1 MKKILITVLL
11 FSLSAFCEK
20 KQNLPLYQPE
30 TQVDD
35 EVMKFLNDEDS
46 ARTSNVNQI
55 VRSKTNR
62 DILGRLTQDT
72 TIYILRKELIEKRI
86 PVGIIDLMPRNT
98 TDRDVFEFF
107 RNQNGDKFARLN
119 GNEISIEE
127 YRDVVQK
134 KAMLRKKERKKPFI
148 RYENLTAQNIKEL
161 ISSPKPVRIFLRR
174 KLSRKIDETFYPY
187 SYIFD
192 YTGVNAMHSVGAK
205 GNGIGIFF
213 EEQNCPDNTSVLNI
227 NNFIQFDN
235 CQNPGRHA
243 TKVAKL
249 LQITAPEATIVSFT
263 GFGQG
268 SYSVVSA
275 VADSANQ
282 FDPALEI
289 GSYSWHY
296 SDPPC
301 DNDSYCIADQDL
313 DQHIYENRL
322 IYFVA
327 AGNMDNV
334 GDVYVGSPGK
344 ALNAITVGAVHPKSG
359 QYISESKWKNSEI
372 ENQKPEIANYTNFYF
387 DLSLGGITGTS
398 ASTPYSAAIAAN
410 ILSKDSDLKRHP
422 EVMKSIF
429 LVQATM
435 PIVDASSHD
444 IDDWFSVSYNLPYFN
459 VNNGIAYGWW
469 IGPNSAFFNNGES
482 IVFYKSIVS
491 GLRCKAAISWLTS
504 GSYAGVYKTLAQD
517 LDFFVYQGSDTPLAF
532 SQSWGNPFEIL
543 DFTTDG
549 NDNLR
554 FEIKRFSNSGADD
567 VVLGFAMRCDY
578 E

>member
-1 MKKILITVLL
+1 MKKILIAVLL

-35 EVMKFLNDEDS
+35 DIMKFLNDEDS
-46 ARTSNVNQI
+46 VHTKKINQI

-62 DILGRLTQDT
+62 DILGRLIQDT
-72 TIYILRKELIEKRI
+72 TLYVLRKELIEKRI
-86 PVGIIDLMPRNT
+86 PVGIVDLTPRNT
-98 TDRDVFEFF
+98 TDRDIFEFL

-127 YRDVVQK
+127 YRDVVQT
-134 KAMLRKKERKKPFI
+134 KAEQKKKERKKPFI

-174 KLSRKIDETFYPY
+174 KLSRKIDETYYPY

-213 EEQNCPDNTSVLNI
+213 EEPDCPDNTSVLTI

-235 CQNPGRHA
+235 CQNPGGHA

-301 DNDSYCIADQDL
+301 DNDSYCFTDQDL

-344 ALNAITVGAVHPKSG
+344 ALNAITVGAVHPNSG
-359 QYISESKWKNSEI
+359 QYISGSKWKNSEI

-387 DLSLGGITGTS
+387 DLSLGGFTGTS

-429 LVQATM
+429 FVQATT
-435 PIVDASSHD
+435 PINGASSHD
-444 IDDWFSVSYNLPYFN
+444 IDDWFFASYNLPYFD
-459 VNNGIAYGWW
+459 VHKGIAYGWW
-469 IGPNSAFFNNGES
+469 IGPNDAFFNNDEN
-482 IVFYKSIVS
+482 IVFYLWVDS
-491 GLRCKAAISWLTS
+491 GVRCKAAISWLTS
-504 GSYAGVYKTLAQD
+504 GLYAGVYKSLAQD
-517 LDFFVYQGSDTPLAF
+517 FDFFVYQDSDTPLAF
-532 SQSWGNPFEIL
+532 SQSWNNPFEVL
-543 DFTTDG
+543 DFSTNVAG
-549 NDNLR
+549 NLR
-554 FEIKRFSNSGADD
+554 FEIKRFANSGADD